1 MEARPPVIRQ
11 LWTFATILPSK
22 DEGYSAEE
30 DYLCLRLV
38 GLAYLGGGRLC
49 TSLSSPY
56 REDKRM
62 ILALTAVELK
72 MSTPNGELLLPS
84 ASGQSDGHRAPCPLA
99 AAHHHIHINA
109 LAIGDTFPFHIVIIY
124 IILLQ

>member
-11 LWTFATILPSK
+11 QWTWDAIHPSK

-30 DYLCLRLV
+30 DYLYFRLG

-49 TSLSSPY
+49 ISWSSPY
-56 REDKRM
+56 RDQGRRM

-72 MSTPNGELLLPS
+72 MSNGELLLRKRRSRCYRLPPGNQK
-84 ASGQSDGHRAPCPLA
+84 ATVLP
-99 AAHHHIHINA
+99 A
-109 LAIGDTFPFHIVIIY
+109 L
-124 IILLQ
+124 